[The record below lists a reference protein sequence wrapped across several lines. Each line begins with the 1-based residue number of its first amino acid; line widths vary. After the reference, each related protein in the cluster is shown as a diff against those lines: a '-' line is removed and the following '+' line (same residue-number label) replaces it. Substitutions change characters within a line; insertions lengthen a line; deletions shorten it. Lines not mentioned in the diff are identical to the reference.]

1 MWRKVFR
8 SWTSTQLSQFVDTYL
23 ESLMEKNGVTKI
35 SDLKEEEQTLHKIYK
50 CSPDM
55 KMLLNL
61 LTEKEGIWSS
71 IIILSVF
78 DRLFKNE
85 FKVLDFLNNI
95 EHLYWYLK

>member
-1 MWRKVFR
+1 
-8 SWTSTQLSQFVDTYL
+8 
-23 ESLMEKNGVTKI
+23 MEKNGVANI

-50 CSPDM
+50 RSPDM

-85 FKVLDFLNNI
+85 FKVLDFFNNI
-95 EHLYWYLK
+95 EHLYLYLK